1 MRSRPAVSAA
11 TVWAVRTRALSAAM
25 LAALLTIAAGPAT
38 AQDVPPPAGAASPEI
53 PVAILAD
60 DAARLRVD
68 VEINA
73 VPLRFLVDTASTR
86 SVVAKE
92 VASRMSLPP
101 GPMVTVKNIGGSDR
115 VPSVTIPELRF
126 AALSIHDVHAPALL
140 RNNLGGDGLIG
151 LDILRGQRLTIN
163 FKANSTITI
172 VPSDRHDHADDAP
185 IESGTIVVTAR
196 SKRGE
201 LILTDAEIEGER
213 VAVII
218 DTGSED
224 SVGNEPLRRL
234 VSRQIEHTPIQP
246 ITLLSVTGR
255 TLPADYTQIG
265 HVKIGGFEISNL
277 PIAFADASS
286 FQQFGLARQPAIL
299 LGMSALRLFDIVT
312 LDFTRKQVWFR
323 LRPHPKL

>member
-1 MRSRPAVSAA
+1 
-11 TVWAVRTRALSAAM
+11 M
-25 LAALLTIAAGPAT
+25 LAFWALLAIPAHPAN
-38 AQDVPPPAGAASPEI
+38 AQDVPPPAGAPSPDTA
-53 PVAILAD
+53 VAILPD
-60 DAARLRVD
+60 DAARLRVN
-68 VEINA
+68 VEINTL
-73 VPLRFLVDTASTR
+73 PLRFLVDTASTR

-92 VASRMSLPP
+92 IASRINLPE
-101 GPMVTVKNIGGSDR
+101 GPTVTVKNIGGSDR
-115 VPSVTIPELRF
+115 VPSVTIPELHF
-126 AALSIHDVHAPALL
+126 AALSIRDVHAPALL
-140 RNNLGGDGLIG
+140 RSNLGGDGLIG

-172 VPSDRHDHADDAP
+172 APSDRHDHVDDVP
-185 IESGTIVVTAR
+185 HDPGTIVVTAR
-196 SKRGE
+196 SKHGE

-224 SVGNEPLRRL
+224 SIGNEPLRRL

-255 TLPADYTQIG
+255 TLAADYTQVG
-265 HVKIGGFEISNL
+265 HVKIGGIEIRNL

-286 FQQFGLARQPAIL
+286 FQQFGLARRPAIL

-312 LDFTRKQVWFR
+312 LDFTRKQVWFL
-323 LRPHPKL
+323 LRPHAKT